1 MYKTYKPVASK
12 SRVVPVSTMPAV
24 AVNMTV
30 VPYLTDRLMPQNCE
44 DGSVDVT
51 GLEQSHVRRRNNL
64 TATTHVNVIGAMNLL
79 GSVPPK
85 VSSPFNEVTSV
96 AGSKEMDTR
105 SAGMSPWLKA
115 LSTTA

>member
-1 MYKTYKPVASK
+1 MKRHKHIDAYEPVASK

-24 AVNMTV
+24 AGNMTV

-64 TATTHVNVIGAMNLL
+64 TTTTHVNVIGAMNLL
-79 GSVPPK
+79 VSVPPK
-85 VSSPFNEVTSV
+85 VSSPLVFSRLLV
-96 AGSKEMDTR
+96 GSKEIAT
-105 SAGMSPWLKA
+105 
-115 LSTTA
+115 